1 MNLSATTN
9 WIRPTWLISGLAV
22 AAGLLLLW
30 FGRHQLVNLFYIVTD
45 RELVTAYLTQL
56 GLWAPVLSLLIVSLQ
71 HMTPVFPGQAVI
83 LAASGYLYGP
93 AGGFFINMLAAV
105 AASQL
110 AFVLARRAGKPFVN
124 RILPAK
130 LLDRWQTVADKR
142 GFYFLV
148 MNFWFPVIPG
158 NAANYLAGLT
168 SISFWTFL
176 LANILGRIPG
186 VLIITLIGAY
196 GFNLSWAEVWS
207 QLPHTVNALFMWLL

>member
-1 MNLSATTN
+1 MNIPAVTT
-9 WIRPTWLISGLAV
+9 WIRPKWWISGLAV

-30 FGRHQLVNLFYIVTD
+30 FGRHQLVNIFHIVTD
-45 RELVTAYLTQL
+45 RELITAYLERL
-56 GLWAPVLSLLIVSLQ
+56 GLWAPVLSMLIVSLQ
-71 HMTPVFPGQAVI
+71 HMSPVFPGQAVI

-93 AGGFFINMLAAV
+93 AGGFLVNMLAAV

-110 AFVLARRAGKPFVN
+110 AFVLARRAGRPFVD

-142 GFYFLV
+142 SFFFLV

-168 SISFWTFL
+168 SISFWKFL
-176 LANILGRIPG
+176 LASILGRIPG

-196 GFNLSWAEVWS
+196 GFNLSWAEWWS
-207 QLPHTVNALFMWLL
+207 QLPHTVNALVMWLL

>member
-1 MNLSATTN
+1 
-9 WIRPTWLISGLAV
+9 
-22 AAGLLLLW
+22 
-30 FGRHQLVNLFYIVTD
+30 VNLFYVVTD
-45 RELVTAYLTQL
+45 RDLVTAYLAQL

-130 LLDRWQTVADKR
+130 LLDRWQEVADKR

-207 QLPHTVNALFMWLL
+207 HLPHTVNALFMWIL